1 MNDLQIFT
9 NPEFGEV
16 RTVELNGEPWLV
28 GKDVAAALGYAKPQ
42 NALAKHVDAED
53 RKVAPIQGTPGGT
66 QDMLIINESGFYS
79 LVLSSKMPKAKRFK
93 RWVTADVLPAIR
105 RNGAYELAQTQQND
119 ELDHLRAQ
127 DEYLKKWLRLLADN
141 KKEVET
147 LRRTLRNIY
156 QQRDTAKADYLKI
169 KANYSKWCDL
179 CRQVEAM
186 MADAQN
192 RVNTCVD
199 QIQVATLGA
208 PIIDDILKDMFP
220 VPKAIEE

>member
-28 GKDVAAALGYAKPQ
+28 GKDVAAALGYKEPTKAVREK
-42 NALAKHVDAED
+42 VDPED
-53 RKVAPIQGTPGGT
+53 KGVSKIDTPSGT

-119 ELDHLRAQ
+119 ELDRLRAQ
-127 DEYLKKWLRLLADN
+127 DEYLKKWLHLLATA
-141 KKEVET
+141 KKDVEILT
-147 LRRTLRNIY
+147 GNLRDVRK
-156 QQRDTAKADYLKI
+156 QRDDAKADYLAAKS
-169 KANYSKWCDL
+169 NYGKWCDL
-179 CRQVEAM
+179 CRQFEALM
-186 MADAQN
+186 TDAQN
-192 RVNTCVD
+192 RVNSCVD
-199 QIQVATLGA
+199 QLQIAALGA
-208 PIIDDILKDMFP
+208 PLIDEILKDILPMP
-220 VPKAIEE
+220 EVVKK